1 MTRTKNTS
9 LAPGIVVAISRFRTL
24 RRGRRFSLLAVLTVA
39 FPISIG
45 PAVAFAQ
52 DASSTPA
59 GSDIDPGVTTP
70 ADVRSPAAD
79 WPMYHRDLAGTRF
92 SPLTGITP
100 ANVDRLELAW
110 TYMFNRPDRERISG
124 PSSFELYQQIT
135 PIVVDGV
142 MYMPSGDRVVALRPE
157 TGQELWVH
165 ELDEGLASFRGV
177 SYWAGNGEH
186 PPRIFFA
193 SLRKLIALDAA
204 DGSRAAEFGG
214 NGEIALEVPYA
225 GAPMI
230 VGDTIVIGANFFGPG
245 ERHIGP
251 QLTEPRGQPGNSRA
265 FDAVTGQKLWEFVTI
280 PRPGEPGHE
289 TWGNESWR
297 DRTGNN
303 AWAFALTADADAG
316 LVYMPLSS
324 PGANYYGGDRPGN
337 NEPSNSVVAV
347 DIATGTVRWYF
358 QNIRHGIWDYNL
370 PPAPALFDVDID
382 GETIPALAQTG
393 KSGWMFILNRLTGEP
408 VFGVEDM
415 PVPAGDVPGEW
426 YAPTQPIP
434 LRPPAVSRVD
444 FDPATDIVTA
454 EHTSAAHAEACRA
467 LWDEVGYY
475 TAGPYTPFNLQT
487 DDTPPSLVFPSLTG
501 GVNWGGVAVDPEMNY
516 IFVNSKDEASVGW
529 TVPNPRYSEETAY
542 SQVPYVRGNGPRFA
556 VPLDDE
562 SERAIPCHAPPWASL
577 LAIDAN
583 AGEIVWSVPLG
594 VNEAMP
600 EGKQDVGSPG
610 YGGPIVTAGGL
621 VFIGATGDERFRAF
635 DSRNGEEVWSYRVPH
650 NVTAIPISYAG
661 SDGRQYIAV
670 TAARGGSDGP
680 GREGLYVFS
689 LADD

>member
-1 MTRTKNTS
+1 MATNAARCPALR
-9 LAPGIVVAISRFRTL
+9 LA
-24 RRGRRFSLLAVLTVA
+24 RRFSRRTAQAAAVLAV
-39 FPISIG
+39 SIA
-45 PAVAFAQ
+45 PALGIAQ
-52 DASSTPA
+52 ENDDTPA
-59 GSDIDPGVTTP
+59 GSNVERG
-70 ADVRSPAAD
+70 ARSSAAD
-79 WPMYHRDLAGTRF
+79 WPMYHRDLAGTRY

-110 TYMFNRPDRERISG
+110 SYMFNRPDRERISG

-135 PIVVDGV
+135 PIVVDGI
-142 MYMPSGDRVVALRPE
+142 MYMPSGDRVVALSPE
-157 TGQELWVH
+157 TGQEIWVH
-165 ELDEGLASFRGV
+165 ELEEGLASFRGV
-177 SYWAGNGEH
+177 SYWAGDDEH
-186 PPRIFFA
+186 SPRIFFT
-193 SLRKLIALDAA
+193 SLRKIIALNAS
-204 DGSRAAEFGG
+204 DGTPAVDFGEQ
-214 NGEIALEVPYA
+214 GEIALEVPYA
-225 GAPMI
+225 GAPTI
-230 VGDTIVIGANFFGPG
+230 VGNTIVIGANFFGPG

-265 FDAVTGQKLWEFVTI
+265 FDAVTGRKLWEFVTI

-303 AWAFALTADADAG
+303 AWAFALTADPDAG

-347 DIATGTVRWYF
+347 DVATGTLRWYF

-370 PPAPALFDVDID
+370 PPAPALFDVEVD

-408 VFGVEDM
+408 IFGVDDVPM
-415 PVPAGDVPGEW
+415 PAGDVPGEW

-434 LRPPAVSRVD
+434 VKPPAVSRVD
-444 FDPATDIVTA
+444 FDPDTDMVTP
-454 EHTSAAHAEACRA
+454 EHTSTAHAEACRA

-475 TAGPYTPFNLQT
+475 TDGPYTPFNLKVS

-501 GVNWGGVAVDPEMNY
+501 GVNWGGVAVDPQLNY

-529 TVPNPRYSEETAY
+529 TVPNPRYSEETSN

-556 VPLDDE
+556 APLDDE
-562 SERAIPCHAPPWASL
+562 SELEIPCHAPPWASL

-583 AGEIVWSVPLG
+583 TGDIAWSVPLG
-594 VNEAMP
+594 VNETLP
-600 EGKQDVGSPG
+600 EGKQQVGSPG

-635 DSRNGEEVWSYRVPH
+635 DSRTGDELWSYRVPH
-650 NVTAIPISYAG
+650 NITAIPISYEG
-661 SDGRQYIAV
+661 THGKQYIAV
-670 TAARGGSDGP
+670 TAARGGSEGP
-680 GREGLYVFS
+680 GREGLYVFG
-689 LADD
+689 LPGN